1 MKVKHLNAEQQVA
14 KVVRQQVKGMIND
27 DQELLRQVIA
37 PDAQFIHITGKV
49 QSRDE
54 WLEQINRGR
63 MHYYDSNE
71 VLFQAS
77 VEGDRALVIM
87 SNELDA
93 RIYGFRNVWQLQSR
107 VELQK
112 RNDQWLITRSEASMY

>member
-1 MKVKHLNAEQQVA
+1 MTEVDDEQQVA
-14 KVVRQQVKGMIND
+14 QVVRQQVQGMIND

-37 PDAQFIHITGKV
+37 PKAQFIHITGKV

-54 WLEQINRGR
+54 WLEQIKRGR
-63 MHYYDSNE
+63 MHYYDSKE

-77 VEGDRALVIM
+77 VEGDTALVIM
-87 SNELDA
+87 RNELDA

>member
-1 MKVKHLNAEQQVA
+1 MTVKLSLEQQVA
-14 KVVRQQVKGMIND
+14 QVVRQQVQGMIAD
-27 DQELLRQVIA
+27 DQELLKQVIA
-37 PDAQFIHITGKV
+37 PDAQFTHVTGKV

-54 WLEQINRGR
+54 WLEQIKRGR
-63 MHYYDSNE
+63 IHYYGSKE

-77 VEGDRALVIM
+77 VEGDKALVIM
-87 SNELDA
+87 RNELDA

-112 RNDQWLITRSEASMY
+112 RNDQWLIIKSEASMY

>member
-1 MKVKHLNAEQQVA
+1 MTVKLSLEQQVA
-14 KVVRQQVKGMIND
+14 QVVRQQVQGMIAD
-27 DQELLRQVIA
+27 DQELLKQVIA
-37 PDAQFIHITGKV
+37 PDAQFIHVTGKV

-54 WLEQINRGR
+54 WLEQIKRGR
-63 MHYYDSNE
+63 IHYYGSKE

-77 VEGDRALVIM
+77 VEGDKALVIM
-87 SNELDA
+87 RNELDA

-112 RNDQWLITRSEASMY
+112 RNDQWLIIKSEASMY